1 MDSEDSGLEAAQRW
15 LAEEGIPFP
24 CMPVE
29 LQNAL
34 KPISEG
40 VFSSRSILPAT
51 PYFTDPFIEEV
62 ETQSVDD
69 YAVLAFDGHGMNSYA
84 IHYYLVYGPLAFF
97 LQVSWGGAYTD
108 REKAQAAISSVFA
121 KIEPIIQTAMKVDE
135 SKVSSRFI
143 LSASSFYGC
152 RWRQLGVDEDW
163 CEEGSGFNAAL
174 EALEKML

>member
-1 MDSEDSGLEAAQRW
+1 MDAEKSGLEAAQAW

-24 CMPVE
+24 SMPVE

-40 VFSSRSILPAT
+40 IFSSRSTLPAT
-51 PYFTDPFIEEV
+51 PYFTHPFIEEV
-62 ETQSVDD
+62 KTQSVDN
-69 YAVLAFDGHGMNSYA
+69 YALLAFDGHGMNSYA

-97 LQVSWGGAYTD
+97 LQVSWGGAYMD
-108 REKAQAAISSVFA
+108 REKAQAGISSVFA
-121 KIEPIIQTAMKVDE
+121 KVNPIIEAAMKVDE
-135 SKVSSRFI
+135 SKASSRFI
-143 LSASSFYGC
+143 LSASSFYGI

-163 CEEGSGFNAAL
+163 YDEGSGFDAAL